1 METLK
6 EIFDPEFLLRN
17 SVYISLL
24 IGLVC
29 PLVGVYVLL
38 RRLIFMGVALPQVSS
53 CGIAFAFALHSWGLI
68 PHLEGSSESGL
79 ALAGASV
86 FALATIIL
94 LSVFEQRR
102 RGNVEGRIGTA
113 YVVSGACSILLLLKN
128 PYGEHGLL
136 ERMRGEIIA
145 VPTSDLIVTGVL
157 FAMITG
163 VLIVFQKELV
173 LISYD
178 REMAIT
184 LGKKALVWDG
194 TLFIVIGLTISLAV
208 LSVGPLVTFGFLI
221 LPPLIARAFAR
232 TMKQFMVSASL
243 IGGLSAVIG
252 FWMAYRWDLPVGP
265 TDVALLGFLFALSV
279 ALKKATELMFRRGS
293 VLQRHQ

>member
-6 EIFDPEFLLRN
+6 EIFDPQFLLRN

-24 IGLVC
+24 IGFVC
-29 PLVGVYVLL
+29 PLVGVYVIL

-53 CGIAFAFALHSWGLI
+53 CGIAFAFALHSWRLI

-86 FALATIIL
+86 FALGAIIL
-94 LSVFEQRR
+94 LSIFEQRR

-113 YVVSGACSILLLLKN
+113 YVVAGAFSILLLVKN

-145 VPTSDLIVTGVL
+145 VPTSDLVVTGTL
-157 FAMITG
+157 FA
-163 VLIVFQKELV
+163 LIVGILFVFQKELV

-178 REMAIT
+178 REMAVT

-194 TLFIVIGLTISLAV
+194 LLFLVIGLTISLAV

-232 TMKQFMVSASL
+232 TMKQFSIAASL
-243 IGGLSAVIG
+243 IGGFSAVLG
-252 FWMAYRWDLPVGP
+252 FWIAYCWDLPVGP
-265 TDVALLGFLFALSV
+265 TDVALLGLLYALSV
-279 ALKKATELMFRRGS
+279 LIKKATELLVRES
-293 VLQRHQ
+293 